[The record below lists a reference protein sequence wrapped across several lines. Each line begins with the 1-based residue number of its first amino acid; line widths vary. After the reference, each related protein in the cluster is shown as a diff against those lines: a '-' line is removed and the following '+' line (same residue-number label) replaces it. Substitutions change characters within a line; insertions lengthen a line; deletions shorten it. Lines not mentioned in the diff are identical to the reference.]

1 MDPKISVIV
10 PVYKAEQYLP
20 RCIDSILAQSF
31 TDFELLLIE
40 DGTPDNSGSICD
52 EYAAKDERIRVFH
65 NPNQGVSA
73 TREFGV
79 QHAQGDFIQF
89 VDSDDWIES
98 SMFELMYDQA
108 IQEQADIVG
117 CNFTEVY
124 KDHNHEVRCYYETKD
139 SFVCDIIASYWGVVW
154 KHLVK
159 RCLYIDNDIH
169 FPKGI
174 NGGED
179 YIVCVKLFTNAKQ
192 VTCVDKSLY
201 NYNRANESSI
211 MSSFS
216 QKKVKD
222 QIDATIV
229 VEEYLKGACLIE
241 KYKKELDIRK
251 FSAKLPLLKESPK
264 EWLKYFPESDYVTK
278 IRKIGTIT
286 KIRIFIV
293 KFFCL

>member
-1 MDPKISVIV
+1 MNPQISVIV
-10 PVYKAEQYLP
+10 PVYNVEQYLP
-20 RCIDSILAQSF
+20 RCIDSILAQTF

-65 NPNQGVSA
+65 NPNQGISA

-79 QHAQGDFIQF
+79 QHAQGVYIQF

-98 SMFELMYDQA
+98 NMFELMYDKA
-108 IQEQADIVG
+108 VQEQAEIVG
-117 CNFTEVY
+117 CNFIEVY
-124 KDHNHEVRCYYETKD
+124 KEHSHEVRCFYESKD
-139 SFVCDIIASYWGVVW
+139 AFVRDIIASHWGVVW

-159 RCLYIDNDIH
+159 RQLYIDNDIH

-201 NYNRANESSI
+201 SYNRANESSI

-216 QKKVKD
+216 RKKVQD

-229 VEEYLKGACLIE
+229 VDEYLKRAKLIE

-251 FSAKLPLLKESPK
+251 FYAKLPLLKIMPK
-264 EWLKYFPESDYVTK
+264 DWLIYFPESNYIASCTN
-278 IRKIGTIT
+278 IGL
-286 KIRIFIV
+286 KSRLRIFLIN
-293 KFFCL
+293 LLY